1 MAVVAVFVAVLLSAL
16 GINRIGGETWTS
28 AANAVPGWRAYS
40 GTVTPPPAPVL
51 RAFLVPAAM
60 ILAVIAVAAL
70 AALLKRYAGT
80 ANAAQPNQGEPF
92 QTPPRSTR

>member
-1 MAVVAVFVAVLLSAL
+1 MFAKKHRAMAVVAVFVAVLLSVL

-28 AANAVPGWRAYS
+28 AANVGAGWRAYT

-51 RAFLVPAAM
+51 RAFLVPALM
-60 ILAVIAVAAL
+60 ILAVIAVATL

-80 ANAAQPNQGEPF
+80 ANDDSRAD
-92 QTPPRSTR
+92 